1 MDMNI
6 QDLYELEILI
16 VGCALNNRQHLKA
29 VATMPEYFEDKS
41 CREVIEYINRDQ
53 SFNLYDMCVELNI
66 NFELATSLHE
76 NSYCDTDTYIYRV
89 IKLATWHKA
98 RQSIREEINA
108 AQHALNTGLMP
119 ERVAEILINNLGKIL
134 DQGTVSTV
142 SH

>member
-1 MDMNI
+1 MNI

-16 VGCALNNRQHLKA
+16 VGCALNDRQHLKS

-41 CREVIEYINRDQ
+41 CRDVIAYISKYP
-53 SFNLYDMCVELNI
+53 SFNLYDMCAELNI

-89 IKLATWHKA
+89 IKLATWSKV
-98 RQSIREEINA
+98 RKSIRDEINA
-108 AQHALNTGLMP
+108 SQHALNTGLMP
-119 ERVAEILINNLGKIL
+119 ERVAEVLINNLGKL
-134 DQGTVSTV
+134 LEQGTVSAI

>member
-1 MDMNI
+1 
-6 QDLYELEILI
+6 
-16 VGCALNNRQHLKA
+16 
-29 VATMPEYFEDKS
+29 MPEYFEDKS

-76 NSYCDTDTYIYRV
+76 NSYCDTETYVYRV
-89 IKLATWHKA
+89 IKLATWSKA
-98 RQSIREEINA
+98 RQSIRDEIHS

-119 ERVAEILINNLGKIL
+119 ERVAEILINNLGKL
-134 DQGTVSTV
+134 LEQGTVSTV

>member
-1 MDMNI
+1 MNI

-16 VGCALNNRQHLKA
+16 VGCALNNRQHLKS

-76 NSYCDTDTYIYRV
+76 NSYCDTETYVYRV
-89 IKLATWHKA
+89 IKLATWSKA
-98 RQSIREEINA
+98 RQSIRDEINV

-119 ERVAEILINNLGKIL
+119 ERVAEILINNLGKL
-134 DQGTVSTV
+134 LEQGTVSTI

>member
-1 MDMNI
+1 MNI

-16 VGCALNNRQHLKA
+16 VGCALNDRQHLKS

-76 NSYCDTDTYIYRV
+76 NSYCDTETYVYRV
-89 IKLATWHKA
+89 IKLATWSKA
-98 RQSIREEINA
+98 RQSIRDEIHS

-119 ERVAEILINNLGKIL
+119 ERVAEILINNLGKL
-134 DQGTVSTV
+134 LEQGTVSTV